1 MKDFW
6 YYEYIVKIF
15 DYDDN
20 KEESRAGILYA
31 NSFVSAMQELDD
43 YYANELVEVQMLK
56 AITDGVFEFQYVMDD
71 TDFDFTINRKM

>member
-6 YYEYIVKIF
+6 YYEYIVKIC
-15 DYDDN
+15 DDD
-20 KEESRAGILYA
+20 KEKSLAGILYA
-31 NSFVSAMQELDD
+31 DSFVSAMQKLDD
-43 YYANELVEVQMLK
+43 YYDDELIEVQMLK